1 MSTNSHEHRKPSY
14 SQIESGEYCRSPCP
28 ALNALANHSFISN
41 DGKNLTIDQIADA
54 THEVFGIS
62 RHAVKAS
69 LYLAKYRCGL
79 QDTFTLADLSRP
91 SEMEHDVSMF
101 HDDYFMNKN
110 LYEVSTEAV
119 DGFVKLAHQHSPHVA
134 DVNEVEFTKDIMN
147 EHYEKRLALS
157 KKNENFLF
165 GWFQYLTY
173 KLEMFFLFNY
183 LVPSRKIKDLKTAVV
198 EEKLLNI
205 PTNKS
210 K

>member
-1 MSTNSHEHRKPSY
+1 MSTNNREHGRPSY

-28 ALNALANHSFISN
+28 ALSALANHSFINN
-41 DGKNLTIDQIADA
+41 DGKNLTIDQTADA
-54 THEVFGIS
+54 TREVFGIS

-79 QDTFTLADLSRP
+79 QETFTLADISRP
-91 SEMEHDVSMF
+91 SEAEHDVSMF
-101 HDDYFMNKN
+101 HVDYFMNKN
-110 LYEVSTEAV
+110 MYEVSTEAV

-134 DVNEVEFTKDIMN
+134 DVNEVELTKDIMN

-173 KLEMFFLFNY
+173 KIEMFFLFSY
-183 LVPSRKIKDLKTAVV
+183 LVHSRKMKDLKSAVV

-205 PTNKS
+205 PTNTS